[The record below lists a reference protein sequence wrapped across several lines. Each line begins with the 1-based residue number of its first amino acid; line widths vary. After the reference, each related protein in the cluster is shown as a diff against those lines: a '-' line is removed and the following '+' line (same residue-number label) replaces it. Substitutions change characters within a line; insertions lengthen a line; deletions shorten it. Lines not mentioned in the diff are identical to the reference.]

1 MLFREDNV
9 ARADA
14 DAIRKGVGFYRWT
27 HDIVEITG
35 KDALEV
41 LQKIYISN
49 ISKVA
54 VGRSKYTASLDEN
67 GEIIAKGEISLDLT
81 GRKAGRGAYVCRN
94 LACFEKARKARRF
107 ERSLSCKIPDEVYE
121 QMQSELAAADSE

>member
-1 MLFREDNV
+1 MKQRKMPLRKCTGCGEMKEKREL
-9 ARADA
+9 
-14 DAIRKGVGFYRWT
+14 IRVVKAPDT
-27 HDIVEITG
+27 
-35 KDALEV
+35 K
-41 LQKIYISN
+41 
-49 ISKVA
+49 
-54 VGRSKYTASLDEN
+54 DEN

-94 LACFEKARKARRF
+94 LACFEKARMARRF